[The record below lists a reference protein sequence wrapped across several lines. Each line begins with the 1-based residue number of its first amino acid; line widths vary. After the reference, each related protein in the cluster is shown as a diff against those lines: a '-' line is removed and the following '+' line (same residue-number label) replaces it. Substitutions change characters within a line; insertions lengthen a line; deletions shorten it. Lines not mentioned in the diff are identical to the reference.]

1 INEVVVASSTGA
13 DNDTVFVEG
22 YADDY
27 VYYTID
33 QIDGVDAVDGTAD
46 SLDVLVELTGVVYC
60 MDFDGNAGYSITLI
74 DGSNEGINL
83 YSGFDVSN
91 YTNPMAG
98 DSLRV
103 FGKLIQF
110 NGLLEIQPD
119 SIDV

>member
-1 INEVVVASSTGA
+1 
-13 DNDTVFVEG
+13 
-22 YADDY
+22 
-27 VYYTID
+27 
-33 QIDGVDAVDGTAD
+33 
-46 SLDVLVELTGVVYC
+46 
-60 MDFDGNAGYSITLI
+60 DGNAGYSITLI

-119 SIDV
+119 SIDVLAQGVAMMNPTVVTVLDETTESQYITLENLTFVTPTATWASGNVEVTDGVNNF